1 MLDLVNYKL
10 NDVFV
15 KTMTS
20 TKSNFSVK
28 INIGVQLREVKRCDN
43 AGLKQNVYMKEGS
56 SSRK

>member
-15 KTMTS
+15 KAMTN

-28 INIGVQLREVKRCDN
+28 MNIGVQLSEE
-43 AGLKQNVYMKEGS
+43 M
-56 SSRK
+56 